1 MKFKDGDNI
10 TVTKKGENSYEL
22 YSETKWGQNLDK
34 DSKIWQMMEYSD
46 VLENYTKLLKGVNQS
61 KTHIED
67 MKDIKKMMV
76 KFPELKVLLQ
86 DYFKIKRSKISE
98 VITQLEQ
105 NLGTGTEKL
114 DYFKKFVKEED
125 LTNEEK

>member
-114 DYFKKFVKEED
+114 DYLKKFVKEED